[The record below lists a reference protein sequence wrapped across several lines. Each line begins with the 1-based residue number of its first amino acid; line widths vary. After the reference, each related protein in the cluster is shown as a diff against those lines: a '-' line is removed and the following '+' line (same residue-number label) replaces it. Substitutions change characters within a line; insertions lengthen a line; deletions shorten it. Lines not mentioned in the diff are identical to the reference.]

1 MASSNREDTDLF
13 STIRLGWFKAVN
25 TYNIVKGSAGFV
37 AYATIL
43 MYQHYVKLTRQMN
56 QQRNGSSINAIYIES
71 VHSSSVNDETNST
84 TKSKMID
91 NIYADTDTN
100 DMDNY
105 EAKEFIKQKLALL
118 KEHDKVMH
126 DVLVMH
132 YFKNMTQVQIA
143 QAFNRNKTWVAR
155 QLRRGRQFLRARI
168 PDEEFLQVMRDL
180 NKKNRSYNVYTNNNE
195 DDENYEYDTL
205 SRNICPKCGE
215 QLDENGWCPNCEK
228 FIEYDYCPKCEER
241 LDEDG
246 WCPNCGEFIEYDCC
260 PKCGE
265 QLAEDG
271 WCPNCEEFI
280 EYDCC
285 PICGVQLDE
294 DGWCPYCEEFI
305 EYDCCPKCGEQ
316 FNEDGDYDEED
327 EDYYDDEDE
336 DYYYDDSYPKY
347 ESFDRSVADA
357 LDGPEGYYNVYGEWP
372 EGYNPISDKWIEK
385 DDDEW

>member
-1 MASSNREDTDLF
+1 MEKLNGLTELQIIKLYSETNDEKYLNFVNTRIDSLHESNIDPKTLSNEQLALLCQKYGDEIYWSTLYNKTKNSIHYCIHKYANDFHKAEYMASSNREDTDLF

-180 NKKNRSYNVYTNNNE
+180 NKK
-195 DDENYEYDTL
+195 
-205 SRNICPKCGE
+205 
-215 QLDENGWCPNCEK
+215 
-228 FIEYDYCPKCEER
+228 
-241 LDEDG
+241 
-246 WCPNCGEFIEYDCC
+246 
-260 PKCGE
+260 
-265 QLAEDG
+265 
-271 WCPNCEEFI
+271 
-280 EYDCC
+280 
-285 PICGVQLDE
+285 
-294 DGWCPYCEEFI
+294 
-305 EYDCCPKCGEQ
+305 
-316 FNEDGDYDEED
+316 
-327 EDYYDDEDE
+327 
-336 DYYYDDSYPKY
+336 
-347 ESFDRSVADA
+347 
-357 LDGPEGYYNVYGEWP
+357 
-372 EGYNPISDKWIEK
+372 
-385 DDDEW
+385 

>member
-1 MASSNREDTDLF
+1 
-13 STIRLGWFKAVN
+13 
-25 TYNIVKGSAGFV
+25 
-37 AYATIL
+37 
-43 MYQHYVKLTRQMN
+43 
-56 QQRNGSSINAIYIES
+56 
-71 VHSSSVNDETNST
+71 
-84 TKSKMID
+84 
-91 NIYADTDTN
+91 
-100 DMDNY
+100 
-105 EAKEFIKQKLALL
+105 
-118 KEHDKVMH
+118 
-126 DVLVMH
+126 
-132 YFKNMTQVQIA
+132 
-143 QAFNRNKTWVAR
+143 
-155 QLRRGRQFLRARI
+155 
-168 PDEEFLQVMRDL
+168 MRDL

-265 QLAEDG
+265 Q
-271 WCPNCEEFI
+271 
-280 EYDCC
+280 
-285 PICGVQLDE
+285 
-294 DGWCPYCEEFI
+294 
-305 EYDCCPKCGEQ
+305 